1 MTNET
6 INKILSL
13 FGVKHSDKITQVYKS
28 AWNIDGKY
36 ILKRNTDSAQYDKSI
51 LFSNLLIEK
60 NLPVARF
67 YKTTEGKDY
76 VFFDGAYFCLMNK
89 MNGHHLDPYSGDI
102 YKNGKML
109 GIIVAALHL
118 ALKDVE
124 DQVQCYEAHCIR
136 ELGGWIKGEIEKNT
150 IVFADGVID
159 DCYGFEDLYE
169 SLPRQLIHRDMHL
182 ANLMFDNNLFTGY
195 LDFDISQK
203 NVRIFDICYLGA
215 SMLVD
220 NYLNS
225 ERVKAW
231 KEIFRGVID
240 GYQSLSRLSKNE
252 LASFYMMFVLIEVIF
267 SAFFAQLGQKEISN
281 SCVDMTNWLYKNRA
295 LLEEVKKW

>member
-13 FGVKHSDKITQVYKS
+13 FGIKHSDKITQVYKS
-28 AWNIDGKY
+28 AWNIDDKY
-36 ILKRNTDSAQYDKSI
+36 ILKRNTDTAHLEKNI
-51 LFSNLLIEK
+51 LISSLLIEK

-76 VFFDGAYFCLMNK
+76 VFLDDAYYSLMDK
-89 MNGHHLDPYSGDI
+89 INGHYLDPYSGNT
-102 YKNGKML
+102 YENGKML
-109 GIIVAALHL
+109 GKIVAALHI
-118 ALKDVE
+118 ALKDLEDKVE
-124 DQVQCYEAHCIR
+124 YYDAHCIR
-136 ELGGWIKGEIEKNT
+136 ELDGWIKDEIEKNN
-150 IVFADGVID
+150 IVFADGLIE
-159 DCYGFEDLYE
+159 DCYAFKELYE

-182 ANLMFDNNLFTGY
+182 WNLMFDNNLFTGY
-195 LDFDISQK
+195 LDFEISQK

-220 NYLNS
+220 KYQDP

-240 GYQSLSRLSKNE
+240 GYQGLSMLSENE
-252 LASFYMMFVLIEVIF
+252 KDAFHMMFVMIEVIF
-267 SAFFAQLGQKEISN
+267 SAFFAKLGQKETSD
-281 SCVDMTNWLYKNRA
+281 SCVDMTNWLYKNKA
-295 LLEEVKKW
+295 LLEEVRK